1 MRRFRM
7 SSVAAFAAVAA
18 VAVVLGACGGGGDD
32 DGGGGSSFEGQTVE
46 SADGVLTVQVPE
58 GAAAD
63 GVEVTI
69 AALSE
74 EDCPRSC
81 RGRMRTP

>member
-1 MRRFRM
+1 MV
-7 SSVAAFAAVAA
+7 VAMAGFAML
-18 VAVVLGACGGGGDD
+18 LGACGGGGDD
-32 DGGGGSSFEGQTVE
+32 EPAFDGATIKSD
-46 SADGVLTVQVPE
+46 DGVLTVQVPE